1 MDQQPNPYAPPRADT
16 DLETQFGGSAVGL
29 RREGNL
35 LVIPAQ
41 GASFPA
47 RCVTCN
53 AAAHKRLKRK
63 LFWHAQG
70 YYALICVGALIY
82 VIVAMIVRKS
92 AQFEI
97 ALCELHATRRRNGI
111 LLGWI
116 GVPLLF
122 VAAMALLDRAPLLGS
137 VLLFAAVGVMITSL
151 LMVRNVTA
159 ARIQDGQAWLKVG
172 APFLDS
178 I

>member
-1 MDQQPNPYAPPRADT
+1 
-16 DLETQFGGSAVGL
+16 
-29 RREGNL
+29 
-35 LVIPAQ
+35 VIPAQ
-41 GASFPA
+41 GASFPP
-47 RCVTCN
+47 RCVVCN

-92 AQFEI
+92 AAFEV

-116 GVPLLF
+116 GVPLLLGGGM
-122 VAAMALLDRAPLLGS
+122 VVMDQVPLLGPILMLS
-137 VLLFAAVGVMITSL
+137 AFGVLITAL

-172 APFLDS
+172 RPFLDS

>member
-16 DLETQFGGSAVGL
+16 DLDTKFGGATVGL

-35 LVIPAQ
+35 LVIPTQ
-41 GASFPA
+41 GASFPP
-47 RCVTCN
+47 RCVMCN

-63 LFWHAQG
+63 LFWHAPG

-92 AQFEI
+92 AAFEV

-122 VAAMALLDRAPLLGS
+122 IAATVLMDQAPFLGPI
-137 VLLFAAVGVMITSL
+137 LMLAGVGVLITAL

-172 APFLDS
+172 QPFLDS